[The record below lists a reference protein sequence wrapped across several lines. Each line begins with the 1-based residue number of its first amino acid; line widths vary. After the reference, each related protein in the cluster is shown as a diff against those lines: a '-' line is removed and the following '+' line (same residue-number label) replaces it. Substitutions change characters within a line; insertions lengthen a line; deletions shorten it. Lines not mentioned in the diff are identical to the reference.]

1 MKLKILFLFF
11 ALFSTGYLCAQKV
24 KPVNYG
30 GSVNLVKE
38 IDANN
43 VVIRALGYGK
53 KEANAREDAEIR
65 VMRAVL
71 YVGFPGHNKMISEPE
86 SSVEAKHADFLSNFF
101 EGKRY
106 KDFIT
111 SVVSVGSLAKVKGQK
126 VKSMPFDITVNLKAL
141 RQNLIENKVGEGL
154 GFR

>member
-1 MKLKILFLFF
+1 MKLKILFLFL
-11 ALFSTGYLCAQKV
+11 AVFSVGCLSAQKV

-38 IDANN
+38 IDKNT
-43 VVIRALGYGK
+43 VVIRTLGYGK

-71 YVGFPGHNKMISEPE
+71 YVGFPGHSKMISEPE
-86 SSVEAKHADFLSNFF
+86 SSVETKHAEYLSNFF

-111 SVVSVGSLAKVKGQK
+111 SVVSVGSLEKVKGEK
-126 VKSMPFDITVNLKAL
+126 VKSMPFDITVNLKSL
-141 RQNLIENKVGEGL
+141 RQNLIGNKVGGGL

>member
-86 SSVEAKHADFLSNFF
+86 SSVEAKHVFQISLKENATKILL
-101 EGKRY
+101 RVLY
-106 KDFIT
+106 L
-111 SVVSVGSLAKVKGQK
+111 SVVWQK
-126 VKSMPFDITVNLKAL
+126 
-141 RQNLIENKVGEGL
+141 
-154 GFR
+154 